1 MKVLEDQVTRNT
13 GRKQSPCLNQN
24 ILARILLRGAS
35 RETRTHEKKQ
45 RRATMKRTFLKA
57 APGSGAESAEVLY
70 RQSHGGV
77 SQDDLWQHTV
87 YSYLFPKTRPVG
99 RATQMKPSS
108 VPLKLTL
115 CLFAGRSNFLED
127 WLDEPQGGC
136 RHKFY
141 CCMSGNTTEG
151 CSSSSC
157 LHWKQDFWSEI
168 CTSAVNH
175 HMSSNPVQHKHMLVL
190 LLLLSYYQ
198 YSMLTIMSWCE
209 NCFVEVYCVSAN
221 RVSLLLNL
229 MTAKEI
235 VFVDR
240 WWSNIGIRI
249 GPKNPELVGFWL
261 LSSNL

>member
-108 VPLKLTL
+108 VPLKTHFVSFCWKIQLPRRLTGWATGGVVVISFTVAWVEIPQKAVRVVPVYTENKTFDRKSAHQLWIITCQVIL
-115 CLFAGRSNFLED
+115 CSI
-127 WLDEPQGGC
+127 
-136 RHKFY
+136 
-141 CCMSGNTTEG
+141 NT
-151 CSSSSC
+151 CWC
-157 LHWKQDFWSEI
+157 
-168 CTSAVNH
+168 
-175 HMSSNPVQHKHMLVL
+175 
-190 LLLLSYYQ
+190 YY
-198 YSMLTIMSWCE
+198 YYYHIINTACWPSWAD
-209 NCFVEVYCVSAN
+209 VK
-221 RVSLLLNL
+221 
-229 MTAKEI
+229 TA
-235 VFVDR
+235 
-240 WWSNIGIRI
+240 
-249 GPKNPELVGFWL
+249 L
-261 LSSNL
+261 